1 VPNGT
6 AHRSSSHSGNT
17 VKKIELVYPWKLQLD
32 SLRPAPVLSVS
43 VKLTGRVAIVTGA
56 ASGIGRASAIA
67 FAREGARVSVLD
79 RNQRGAEETVAS
91 IRSQGGE
98 AHLACVD
105 VTNET
110 DIRQAVEDSAQRWGR
125 IDILFNNAGILL
137 VKSIEEMSEEEWDR
151 VMAVN
156 VKSCFLASKHVI
168 PHMRRTGKGAILNTG
183 SIGSFTGQ
191 VGTPVYSASKGAI
204 ALLTKS
210 LALDLGRDGIRVNCI
225 CPGITD
231 TAMLREHLG
240 HGEAGE
246 SRIRARLARVP
257 LGKILTPDDV
267 ARAAVY
273 LVSDESEGITGIL
286 HVVDG
291 GLIAASEF
299 NVPV

>member
-1 VPNGT
+1 M
-6 AHRSSSHSGNT
+6 
-17 VKKIELVYPWKLQLD
+17 KL
-32 SLRPAPVLSVS
+32 
-43 VKLTGRVAIVTGA
+43 KGKVAIVTGA
-56 ASGIGRASAIA
+56 ASGIGRAGAIA
-67 FAREGARVSVLD
+67 FARQGARVVVAD
-79 RNQRGAEETVAS
+79 RNET
-91 IRSQGGE
+91 GGSE
-98 AHLACVD
+98 TLSTIQVERHDAYFARVD
-105 VTNET
+105 VTKEAEVARMVEET
-110 DIRQAVEDSAQRWGR
+110 AQRWGR

-137 VKSIEEMSEEEWDR
+137 VKTIDQMTEEEWDE

-156 VKSCFLASKHVI
+156 VKSAFLATKHVI
-168 PHMRRTGKGAILNTG
+168 PHMRRIGKGVILNTG

-231 TAMLREHLG
+231 TPMLRDHLG
-240 HGEAGE
+240 HGDQGEA
-246 SRIRARLARVP
+246 RIRARLSRVP

-286 HVVDG
+286 HIVDG